1 MSDPVWLLESPI
13 YQVEGATITY
23 TVTFEGVTTVSS
35 PALVVWKNGTDYSST
50 AAPSGSTT
58 ASLNVVTLKPILAVA
73 TDGGQKYICT
83 VTASDGTNTQVRKF
97 EIVVVDAAEE
107 Q

>member
-1 MSDPVWLLESPI
+1 
-13 YQVEGATITY
+13 
-23 TVTFEGVTTVSS
+23 
-35 PALVVWKNGTDYSST
+35 
-50 AAPSGSTT
+50 
-58 ASLNVVTLKPILAVA
+58 VVTLKPILAVS